1 MNSTISTKIENYFK
15 YKIKSK
21 IDKILYKQLNLQWV
35 LRSGLK
41 IKIENNAEWVIYN
54 DIFVDREYD
63 LAITE
68 VLANSKLSDRP
79 LNILDIGA
87 NVGFFTL
94 RFADLMLQDKNPP
107 TNFSFTLVEGSPRVY
122 NQLKSRL
129 IDQKDLVKK
138 LNIIHG
144 LVGKRQGSAK
154 IVEFDF
160 HVMNAIASENS
171 SQAKGINVPY
181 IDLISVYPKNI
192 EIDLLKCDIEGS
204 ELVFLENYQDF
215 LSQVK
220 RAVFELH
227 HDRCDTARCC
237 QILKDVGFVNH
248 QNLRT
253 ESNFSV
259 DFFWK

>member
-1 MNSTISTKIENYFK
+1 MSVFFIKRISNYLINRLNKRFQN
-15 YKIKSK
+15 
-21 IDKILYKQLNLQWV
+21 ILYKQLNLKWQ
-35 LRSGLK
+35 LRSGLN
-41 IKIENNAEWVIYN
+41 IKIENQAEWVIYN

-63 LAITE
+63 IPINH
-68 VLANSKLSDRP
+68 VLSSRSDNQS

-94 RFADLMLQDKNPP
+94 RFADLMLQEKKSRS
-107 TNFSFTLVEGSPRVY
+107 NFFITLVEGSPSIY

-129 IDQKDLVKK
+129 VQEEHLTKK
-138 LNIIHG
+138 LNIVHG
-144 LVGKRQGSAK
+144 LVGELQGSAK
-154 IVEFDF
+154 IIEFDF
-160 HVMNAIASENS
+160 HVMNSIASES
-171 SQAKGINVPY
+171 SNKTKGIDVPY
-181 IDLISVYPKNI
+181 IDLNSLYSKNV

-204 ELVFLENYQDF
+204 ELIFLENYQDF
-215 LSQVK
+215 LCQVN

-237 QILKDVGFVNH
+237 EILRNAGFSNH

-253 ESNFSV
+253 ELKFSV